1 MQRVLDPINFRGPF
15 GRINATVLR
24 PSGSAPHPAV
34 LLLQEGIGVT
44 PHLLRVAERLAAEDY
59 LVLVPDLYSRDLARQ
74 ALSEQ
79 EVVRGIPIARSPRRM
94 ELLAALSAAERASA
108 ERVAAWYDGRDDASY
123 FPDVQASLAWLQAQV
138 EVKRD
143 AIAALGFSVGG
154 GLTARLAGSGA
165 DLAAG
170 IIFYGGGPAPDSAPR
185 IRCPLQGHYA
195 ERDAPVTPHIGSVA
209 AALKAAGRAYTPFIY
224 PRTEHGFF
232 NETRPSYA
240 RAAAEFAWSRARE
253 FLKQHLLPE
262 NCAHTAEGVRAS
274 EQASGVP
281 RQ

>member
-1 MQRVLDPINFRGPF
+1 MPQVLDPINFRGPF

-24 PSGSAPHPAV
+24 PSHIAPHPAV

-59 LVLVPDLYSRDLARQ
+59 WVLVPDLYSRDLARQ

-79 EVVRGIPIARSPRRM
+79 EVVRGIPIARSPRRI
-94 ELLAALSAAERASA
+94 ELLAALSARERASA
-108 ERVAAWYDGRDDASY
+108 ERVAAWYDGRDDSSY
-123 FPDVQASLAWLQAQV
+123 FPDVQASLAWLQARV

-170 IIFYGGGPAPDSAPR
+170 IIFYGGGPEPDSASR
-185 IRCPLQGHYA
+185 VRCPLQGHYA
-195 ERDAPVTPHIGSVA
+195 ERDAAVTPRIGGVA
-209 AALKAAGRAYTPFIY
+209 AALKAAGREFTPFIY

-240 RAAAEFAWSRARE
+240 PAVAKFAWLRTKE
-253 FLKQHLLPE
+253 FLRQQLRSGDY
-262 NCAHTAEGVRAS
+262 AQTAEGVRAR
-274 EQASGVP
+274 ERAS
-281 RQ
+281 